1 LKTIAVEIDEQNR
14 VVSIWSGLNLNET
27 ADVRVEAERQC
38 RRVDGVAEAFAPEPD
53 CRDWFSPEPQSQPL
67 PPTTSLSTNQ
77 VTAEMSTAACRWNWA
92 MAVSALLARLVAGNS
107 TTSTSMSSTST
118 AINLADVIRE
128 EDCLFYLQLTHA
140 QESYSQDDC
149 DGHHTY
155 VWLV

>member
-27 ADVRVEAERQC
+27 ADVRVEAEREC
-38 RRVDGVAEAFAPEPD
+38 RWIDGVAAAVAPRPD
-53 CRDWFSPEPQSQPL
+53 CSYWFSPEPQP
-67 PPTTSLSTNQ
+67 Q
-77 VTAEMSTAACRWNWA
+77 VTAETSTAACRWNWA
-92 MAVSALLARLVAGNS
+92 MAVSALLTQLVAANS

-140 QESYSQDDC
+140 QESYSRDDC
-149 DGHHTY
+149 YGHHTY